1 MQRWPGQMIRF
12 VFYSELDK
20 MIYIYFLTLKSG
32 IRVII
37 FLDVSHQVLYN

>member
-1 MQRWPGQMIRF
+1 MQRWPGQIIRF